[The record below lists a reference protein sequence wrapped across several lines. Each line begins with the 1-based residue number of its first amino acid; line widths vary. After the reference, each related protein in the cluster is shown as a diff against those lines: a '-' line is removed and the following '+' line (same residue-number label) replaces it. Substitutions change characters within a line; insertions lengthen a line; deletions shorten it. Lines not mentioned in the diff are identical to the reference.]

1 MLFHASIPAGDPEKV
16 AAVLAEIWQGEAMPF
31 PPVPGAHVVFA
42 GDDKATTLEIYPSNR
57 TLVPSESGVAIGGG
71 PAASGPVGD
80 HVAIAS
86 PLSGAEIAA
95 IAARAGWRVQ
105 VASRGGIFDVV
116 EVWLEDRYLVEVLTP
131 DMQADYIGRVTPA
144 NWRAMLSA
152 RPQAPGGLIAD

>member
-1 MLFHASIPAGDPEKV
+1 MLFHASIPAREPEKV

-42 GDDKATTLEIYPSNR
+42 GDEKATTLEIYPSNR
-57 TLVPSESGVAIGGG
+57 TLVPSEAGVAIGNG
-71 PAASGPVGD
+71 PGCGGPVGD
-80 HVAIAS
+80 HVAIAT
-86 PLSGAEIAA
+86 PLGVAEIEA
-95 IAARAGWRVQ
+95 IADKAGWRVQ

-116 EVWLEDRYLVEVLTP
+116 EIWLEDRYLVEILTP

-152 RPQAPGGLIAD
+152 RLQAPGGVIAD